1 MNCSEINYVTVYT
14 EGKKTKKNKNK
25 NKNKNNIYKYLQTLT
40 FWNSMKL
47 YDSSNFSCVL
57 VYILG
62 VYYIIGTTFLEQF

>member
-1 MNCSEINYVTVYT
+1 MNCSEINYVTVYA
-14 EGKKTKKNKNK
+14 EGKKKNKQTNK
-25 NKNKNNIYKYLQTLT
+25 QNNIYKNLQTLT